1 MTLRPLLFLLLA
13 ALLAGCAGPRV
24 QPAPVVR
31 EHPLIGEARALAR
44 EQQALHGP
52 ARRAAAG
59 RIEALLAQ
67 LDDATL
73 AREAAALPAG
83 DPLYAFAGRALLNR
97 GLPLPRPFDRSQWKL
112 DSADWPPAER
122 DGYRPPTEVALLL
135 PLSGPQAAVAAAV
148 RDGYLAGYY
157 DETRRRP
164 QLRFYDT
171 AKAGGAGAALARAV
185 ADGADLVVG
194 PLAREEVDA
203 VFGGREPPLPVLAL
217 NRGEHLPPAGDASF
231 SLSPEDEGVAAAEF
245 LLERGARRV
254 LVVAGSEDVQQRA
267 ARALQERLQ
276 ARGAQVLGPL
286 AYRPGLALAPQTPA
300 PDAVF
305 LALKA
310 AQARELAPR
319 LARAGLA
326 GIPRV
331 ATSQV
336 ALGTGK
342 PAEDAALDGLVF
354 PTETWSV
361 RRLPG
366 RPTPEDAAAR
376 VASARGPAARL
387 FAFGY
392 DAWLLTAYL
401 EHLAL
406 DPNARVQGLTGRLGL
421 DGFGYVVRQPSWSRF
436 QGGRAL
442 PLDER
447 TP

>member
-1 MTLRPLLFLLLA
+1 MTLRPVLFLLLA
-13 ALLAGCAGPRV
+13 AVLAGCAGPRV
-24 QPAPVVR
+24 QPVPVVR

-59 RIEALLAQ
+59 RIEALLSQ

-122 DGYRPPTEVALLL
+122 DGYRPPAEVALLL
-135 PLSGPQAAVAAAV
+135 PLSGSQATVAAAV

-171 AKAGGAGAALARAV
+171 AAAGGAGAALARAV

-254 LVVAGSEDVQQRA
+254 LVVAGGEDVQQRA
-267 ARALQERLQ
+267 ARRGLVTGGETQ
-276 ARGAQVLGPL
+276 ARRAAPPPT
-286 AYRPGLALAPQTPA
+286 ARNRNKDPGLGGHAHLLLIGRQLNHGPIRVRITKRGEDLPA
-300 PDAVF
+300 PEVDRSHVRAF
-305 LALKA
+305 D
-310 AQARELAPR
+310 RPR
-319 LARAGLA
+319 QR
-326 GIPRV
+326 
-331 ATSQV
+331 
-336 ALGTGK
+336 
-342 PAEDAALDGLVF
+342 
-354 PTETWSV
+354 
-361 RRLPG
+361 
-366 RPTPEDAAAR
+366 
-376 VASARGPAARL
+376 
-387 FAFGY
+387 
-392 DAWLLTAYL
+392 
-401 EHLAL
+401 
-406 DPNARVQGLTGRLGL
+406 QG
-421 DGFGYVVRQPSWSRF
+421 QPSKIV
-436 QGGRAL
+436 GRDHAEGAL
-442 PLDER
+442 ILWPLRASISAID
-447 TP
+447 TLSTGAATVQI